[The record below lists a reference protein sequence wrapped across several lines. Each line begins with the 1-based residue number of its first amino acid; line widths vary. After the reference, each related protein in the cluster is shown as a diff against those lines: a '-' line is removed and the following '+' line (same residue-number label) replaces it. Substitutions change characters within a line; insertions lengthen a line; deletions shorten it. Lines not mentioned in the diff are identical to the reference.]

1 LCVDHAGIVSVIKYI
16 IYGKYSQKMKRLILK
31 APGKINLYLNVLG
44 KRDDGYHQIETVVQ
58 SISIYDTLYFEKIKE
73 GIHLICNHPYL
84 CSEKDNLVYRAARL
98 FFKLTNIKAGVRIT
112 VDKSIPV
119 GGGLGGGSAD
129 AAATLLGLNS
139 LFNTNIPE
147 DNLEKFSSI
156 LGSDVPFFIKK
167 GTALLRGRGDEIHPL
182 PSIKEGWIVLV
193 YPNIPISTSWVYSKI
208 SSRLTQEG
216 LNVKLNK
223 DNLKRKISSGQL
235 LEVKDLLYNKLEE
248 VVIEEFPLIEE
259 IKNEL
264 RKRGARGSLMSGSG
278 STVFALT
285 EGKKEAEKLARYL
298 QSKGKVYLAQPTTA

>member
-1 LCVDHAGIVSVIKYI
+1 VIKYI

-167 GTALLRGRGDEIHPL
+167 GTALLRGRGDAIHPL